1 LSSTPTSN
9 SLSSRGITSPPV
21 IAVMPVTS

>member
-9 SLSSRGITSPPV
+9 SSSSRGIMSPPV